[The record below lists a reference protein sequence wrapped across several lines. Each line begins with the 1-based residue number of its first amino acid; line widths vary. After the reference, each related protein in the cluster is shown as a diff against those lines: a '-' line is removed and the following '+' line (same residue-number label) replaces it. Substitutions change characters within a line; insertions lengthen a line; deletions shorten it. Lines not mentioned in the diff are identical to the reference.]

1 MIKLSESDQN
11 YFSSEYGIILHFN
24 KFPGSHCVARQCNHS
39 VRAHIKGNPC
49 MFQQRT
55 RNLNKQGRESEV
67 MVMLEVEEGQ
77 KRVVSVGGWG
87 GGSLTEIFD

>member
-1 MIKLSESDQN
+1 MWQDS
-11 YFSSEYGIILHFN
+11 
-24 KFPGSHCVARQCNHS
+24 ATHS